1 MALLQIAEPG
11 KSAAPHQRRVAVGI
25 DLGTTN
31 SLVAAM
37 RSGVSEVLA
46 DEQGRFLLP
55 SVVHYGEAGSIELG
69 DAAAKKANQDPLNTI
84 ASAKRLIGKGIDEVE
99 PNNGYDVVAGPSNL
113 AAYRTRSGEKTP
125 VEIAAEI
132 LKALI
137 DRAQKCIG
145 DEVNGAVIT
154 VPAYFDD
161 TQRQATKDAATL
173 AGINV
178 LRLLNEPTAAAV
190 AYGLDHQASGIHAI
204 YDLGGGT
211 FDISILNL
219 SKGVF
224 EVLATGGNTAL
235 GGDDFDQLIA
245 QWIAEQAGC
254 GELGV
259 HQQRYLNAIARA
271 AKESLAEQDAA
282 KIDLCEF
289 GLQWHGELSLAQMNA
304 LIEPIIRRTL
314 RACKKTLRDSGVDVT
329 DIEQV
334 VMVGGS
340 TRVLSVREQVGELF
354 QLQPLVS
361 IDPDRVVAMGA
372 AIQADILIGNRPDSE
387 MLLLDVL
394 PLSLGIETVGGLAE
408 KIIPR
413 NTTLPVSRAQ
423 EFTTYQDGQVLMSMH
438 VLQGEREMVQ
448 DCRSLAKFTLRDI
461 PAAVAGAVKIRVT
474 FQVDADGL
482 LTVSAQE
489 LTTQKL
495 TQVEVKPSFG
505 LEEVEIRRMLQES
518 FASAAE
524 DAVARALREAQVD
537 GQRLLDALDAAIA
550 EDGDLLTEDEAQVLS
565 VEMDALRELVASEQK
580 PEIENAIAHLNKSSE
595 AFAAARM
602 NASIEVALTGKSI
615 DSLE

>member
-1 MALLQIAEPG
+1 MALLHIAEPG

-55 SVVHYGEAGSIELG
+55 SVVHYGEAGSVELG
-69 DAAAKKANQDPLNTI
+69 EAAEKKANQDPLNTI

-99 PNNGYDVVAGPSNL
+99 PSSAYDVVAGPSNL
-113 AAYRTRSGEKTP
+113 AAYRTRAGEKTP

-132 LKALI
+132 LKALV
-137 DRAQKCIG
+137 DRAQQSGG

-224 EVLATGGNTAL
+224 EVLATGGDTAL

-245 QWIAEQAGC
+245 QWIAEQAGY
-254 GELGV
+254 GELDV
-259 HQQRYLNAIARA
+259 HQQRYLSAVSRT
-271 AKESLAEQDAA
+271 AKESLAEQVTA

-289 GLQWHGELSLAQMNA
+289 GLQWQGEISLAQMNA
-304 LIEPIIRRTL
+304 LIDPVIRRTL
-314 RACKKTLRDSGVDVT
+314 RACKKTLRDSGVDVA

-354 QLQPLVS
+354 QSQPLVS

-461 PAAVAGAVKIRVT
+461 PSAVAGAVKIRVT

-489 LTTQKL
+489 LSTQQL
-495 TQVEVKPSFG
+495 TKVEVKPSFG

-550 EDGDLLTEDEAQVLS
+550 VDGNLLTEDEAQVLG

-580 PEIENAIAHLNKSSE
+580 LEIERAIAHLNKSSE

-602 NASIEVALTGKSI
+602 NASIEAALTGKSI